1 MLIESCP
8 FLISVAFFRQ
18 LILKSKATS
27 PLTLY
32 FLMLRGPFGEMQV
45 QPKIYHFEFTE
56 TTCESPLVALPLT
69 DSAECNKVL
78 SGKAINC
85 RWNVVISCRPS
96 SIVFACSELRL
107 RSVSCTLFLYL
118 SFSSNLNGF
127 ILRWIFANFNSLRFR
142 LLTAFNPFGESLES
156 FDLVLFFEMSFS
168 STVDVSTKFVFYR
181 PLRLIMFMCP
191 KWRERK
197 APQEKEEEKMAEKDP
212 SRDCCFRS
220 GLLFTH
226 THTRIRI
233 VLCSN
238 LFLFYFLFY
247 ILLCILLSRWSRGLG
262 SERMCYK

>member
-127 ILRWIFANFNSLRFR
+127 ILRWIFLQNLIRFASDCWRHLTLLANLLKVLILSCSLKCHSAR
-142 LLTAFNPFGESLES
+142 LSTFPLN
-156 FDLVLFFEMSFS
+156 LFFIVRLGWSCSCVPSEGNG
-168 STVDVSTKFVFYR
+168 KR
-181 PLRLIMFMCP
+181 PKRKRKR
-191 KWRERK
+191 KWRRK
-197 APQEKEEEKMAEKDP
+197 IPAEIVVFAQDFY
-212 SRDCCFRS
+212 S
-220 GLLFTH
+220 H
-226 THTRIRI
+226 THTR
-233 VLCSN
+233 
-238 LFLFYFLFY
+238 
-247 ILLCILLSRWSRGLG
+247 G
-262 SERMCYK
+262 SA

>member
-1 MLIESCP
+1 MSTIINRLC
-8 FLISVAFFRQ
+8 LLRAQ
-18 LILKSKATS
+18 
-27 PLTLY
+27 TL
-32 FLMLRGPFGEMQV
+32 
-45 QPKIYHFEFTE
+45 
-56 TTCESPLVALPLT
+56 
-69 DSAECNKVL
+69 
-78 SGKAINC
+78 
-85 RWNVVISCRPS
+85 
-96 SIVFACSELRL
+96 
-107 RSVSCTLFLYL
+107 SVSCTLFLYL

-127 ILRWIFANFNSLRFR
+127 ILRWIFAKFNSLRFR
-142 LLTAFNPFGESLES
+142 LLTAFNPFSESLES
-156 FDLVLFFEMSFS
+156 FDLVLFFFEMSFS

-226 THTRIRI
+226 THADPHSF
-233 VLCSN
+233 VLQFIF
-238 LFLFYFLFY
+238 FLFFFY